1 MKADRSLKR
10 ILEDLSISLSEDGE
24 MRDIELTEDGRAGSI
39 SPEGDIKI
47 HSSPIERMGLEDE
60 IDISKEQEFGLIVDT
75 ESHEI
80 EHDHVSDLNAK
91 KKMSEEYP
99 RIPRLAGFIWNV
111 IEDVYIDKRRTERDR
126 GLRPVHAF
134 HSELI
139 YRVNDPITESE
150 PPEKHAEAV
159 LHIGKA
165 GGTPVGFD
173 QVEDDEFKEYCT
185 KVRKVI
191 DKVEDAHTQK
201 ERYEIV
207 DEIVDLIDEYA
218 ELQEMPELEIPQS
231 MPMAMSDEEMDGDG
245 DPLPEPNEEF
255 ADPDMFEDSQD
266 DSDENGEDGQ
276 QMSMSGIQTGDSD
289 SESDSDGGT
298 KQEQEQQCPECGSKS
313 VSNFTNIVDGMVAA
327 RCNAP
332 FSVNSNWVRDISFI
346 EDNEVCG
353 FKIKHNGEY
362 PQSVIENNGYL
373 VDEISSAVIEVL
385 EPKSR
390 YDDKEEVKMNQC
402 DSCGNEWLP
411 NIDL

>member
-39 SPEGDIKI
+39 SPEGDIEI

-60 IDISKEQEFGLIVDT
+60 VDISKEQEFGLIVDT

-80 EHDHVSDLNAK
+80 EHDHVSDLSAK

-111 IEDVYIDKRRTERDR
+111 IEDVYIDKRRTDRDR

-139 YRVNDPITESE
+139 YRLNDPITESE
-150 PPEKHAEAV
+150 PPEKHADAV

-173 QVEDDEFKEYCT
+173 QVEDEEFKEYCA

-191 DKVEDAHTQK
+191 DDVKDAHTQK

-207 DEIVDLIDEYA
+207 DEIIDLIDEYA
-218 ELQEMPELEIPQS
+218 ELQEMPNLEIPHS
-231 MPMAMSDEEMDGDG
+231 MPMAMSDEEMDGEG

-255 ADPDMFEDSQD
+255 ADPDMFD
-266 DSDENGEDGQ
+266 DSKEGSGKNGQDGQ
-276 QMSMSGIQTGDSD
+276 QMSIPGSQTGDSE
-289 SESDSDGGT
+289 SESSSDSGS
-298 KQEQEQQCPECGSKS
+298 KQSQEQKCPQCSSKS
-313 VSNFTNIVDGMVAA
+313 VSVLSEIVDGMVAA
-327 RCNAP
+327 RCDVP
-332 FSVNSNWVRDISFI
+332 FSVNSNWIQDISFVNN
-346 EDNEVCG
+346 DEVCG
-353 FKIKHNGEY
+353 FKIKHNGKY
-362 PQSVIENNGYL
+362 PQTSIEKSGYL
-373 VDEISSAVIEVL
+373 VDEISAGVIEVL
-385 EPKSR
+385 EPKSE
-390 YDDKEEVKMNQC
+390 YDDEEEIKMNHC
-402 DSCGNEWLP
+402 DSCGHEWLP
-411 NIDL
+411 NSGL